1 MKKQFFYAAFAIAM
15 MASCTNE
22 NDVLVEQPATP
33 DDDRVAI
40 ELGVDAP
47 SITASSKASRGTGS
61 VGDLE
66 GTNNKWNSE
75 RLYIAM
81 VDKDGNLAT
90 ETNAQDETVNILDWT
105 NHEYRAPREG
115 SSELI
120 RIYNHSTYDEETGY
134 GTLQYKYYPVN
145 GKYDFYGWHIDALTI
160 ADETTT
166 EGVQVNVAGGAAT
179 VNNITIDGTQD
190 IMGARTIPFTDAN
203 TAKYDNKWTA
213 DLNDW
218 AFSARTARAEVRPIL
233 KYEHQLARLKFYVR
247 AGSHKTA
254 QYGENNTE
262 NKTAD
267 DQSTA
272 MYVTALSVSDLANI
286 IDMNLNDNG
295 AISTTKNAAAIATE
309 FQLGS
314 KDANTG
320 IVTAGILDKVAPKYK
335 YESSNTDTK
344 GELIGESMMFFPC
357 EIATATGTANST
369 ESLKINLSLEQLV
382 IDTETE
388 SQNGST
394 YTYATKTQDASVTV
408 KASSIVGGND
418 SKKFEPGKSYD
429 IYITI
434 YGFER
439 IEVTAELTAW
449 EDGGDVDVDIEEGE
463 SKDPVVTP
471 TTTDVTVNVTGLD
484 EGETAD
490 AISVVDAAGAE
501 VQVTEGKYTLTVGAT
516 YTVTVTK
523 EGYTQSGET
532 SFTIAEGKTTI
543 EVTMT
548 KNEEPEPDTQDVT
561 FTVTPSVDGEVTL
574 TVDGQVLEAADSKY
588 TVEDGKEV
596 AWTVVVT
603 EGEGEEQTTTT
614 YSGTFTVSSENTEV
628 TLTCD
633 DSAKQQ
639 N

>member
-47 SITASSKASRGTGS
+47 SITASSRGTGS
-61 VGDLE
+61 VGDVE
-66 GTNNKWNSE
+66 GENNKWNSE

-90 ETNAQDETVNILDWT
+90 ETDADGETVNILDWT
-105 NHEYRAPREG
+105 NHEYRAPKNVN
-115 SSELI
+115 SETI
-120 RIYNHSTYDEETGY
+120 RIYNTGTFDATTGY

-145 GKYDFYGWHIDALTI
+145 GKYDFYGWHIDALNI

-166 EGVQVNVAGGAAT
+166 EGVQVNVANGAAT

-190 IMGARTIPFTDAN
+190 IMGARTIPFTEEN
-203 TAKYDNKWTA
+203 TAKYNNAWTA
-213 DLNDW
+213 ELNDW
-218 AFSARTARAEVRPIL
+218 AFSARTARATVKPVL

-247 AGSHKTA
+247 AGSDKTA
-254 QYGENNTE
+254 INGESGANQ
-262 NKTAD
+262 TAED
-267 DQSTA
+267 TPRSTA

-295 AISTTKNAAAIATE
+295 AISTAKNTAAVATE
-309 FQLGS
+309 FKLGS
-314 KDANTG
+314 KNENG
-320 IVTAGILDKVAPKYK
+320 LVEAGELEKVAPQYK
-335 YESSNTDTK
+335 YDKNTENTH

-357 EIATATGTANST
+357 EIETADGTANSE

-388 SQNGST
+388 SVDGST
-394 YTYATKTQDASVTV
+394 YEYATKTQDASVTV
-408 KASSIVGGND
+408 KASSIVGGNGT
-418 SKKFEPGKSYD
+418 KKFEPGKSYN

-449 EDGGDVDVDIEEGE
+449 EDGGDVDVDIEEGV
-463 SKDPVVTP
+463 SKDPEEEVSP
-471 TTTDVTVNVTGLD
+471 TTTDVTVTVTGLE

-490 AISVVDAAGAE
+490 NITVTDAEGTTVAA
-501 VQVTEGKYTLTVGAT
+501 TDGKYTLAVGAT

-532 SFTIAEGKTTI
+532 SFTIAEGQTTI

-548 KNEEPEPDTQDVT
+548 KNAEPEPDTQDVT
-561 FTVTPSVDGEVTL
+561 FTVTPSVEGVVTL
-574 TVDGQVLEAADSKY
+574 TVDGQILEVADSKY

-614 YSGTFTVSSENTEV
+614 YSGTFTVSSESTEV

-633 DSAKQQ
+633 ESSKQQ